1 MSKYDQLDY
10 KTLSEEKNNGLPKCL
25 KNNAIEE
32 YTIPDDLIGTPIQ
45 NFKNLFNIRGQE
57 ENSKFDFA
65 NNNQTLINE
74 NYFRNGKFFNKNM
87 TPDEKREYVL
97 DYMSFNFGN
106 KVDGKY
112 FELYLQ
118 EMFNLKKYEL
128 IDEDFDL
135 MIREYFKKD
144 VVNLDD
150 PEDRKLFKKIMFH
163 QDIKFMNKE
172 EAKAWLQQSQM
183 IDEESQSN
191 ESEK

>member
-191 ESEK
+191 ESKK